1 MITFYRGKYKI
12 FLNVSLKFSLPFIS
26 TATWRKPI
34 SNQSDIIISV
44 FQNLDSMLFFP
55 LMGLKFLTIFSI
67 EKLEIKHGLLTGRII
82 KATFTYFYYCKY
94 QVYSIFFQDLNL
106 FTSSWE
112 LSSFNTGSQ
121 PQILNQKLNLK
132 RSKKKGTNRR
142 S

>member
-1 MITFYRGKYKI
+1 MV
-12 FLNVSLKFSLPFIS
+12 LNVSLKFSLPFIS

-34 SNQSDIIISV
+34 SNQSEIIISV
-44 FQNLDSMLFFP
+44 FQNLNSMLFFS
-55 LMGLKFLTIFSI
+55 LTGLKFITTFSI

-94 QVYSIFFQDLNL
+94 QVYSIFFQDLNS
-106 FTSSWE
+106 FTRSWE
-112 LSSFNTGSQ
+112 LISFNTGSQ

-132 RSKKKGTNRR
+132 RCKKKGTNRR